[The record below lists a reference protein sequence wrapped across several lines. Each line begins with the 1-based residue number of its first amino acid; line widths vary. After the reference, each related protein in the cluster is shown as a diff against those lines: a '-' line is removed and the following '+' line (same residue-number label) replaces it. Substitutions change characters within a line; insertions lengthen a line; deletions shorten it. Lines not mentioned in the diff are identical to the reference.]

1 MDNTNS
7 LKPCVLVIDDD
18 SSIQLWAERHLIPS
32 GFNVASALSG
42 EEGLGLF
49 QNKLPD
55 IILIDIRMTGMDGFE
70 TCQKIRELPRG
81 KEPPI
86 LIMTGAEDEQTIEH
100 AFQAGA
106 TDFVVKP
113 VNWEIL
119 IHRIRYMVKASRE
132 HQQLQR
138 SEQRYQTLID
148 STPFCIYEIDESGHI
163 QSMNKTG
170 LACLKKPESEVLKQ
184 PYLDF
189 IIPNRRDDL
198 EQFLSQTLNGEEL
211 PYFEHTRVDDGGE
224 KLWFQTVYKLLTDT
238 QNNSKRI
245 LGISQ
250 NITERK
256 RAEIALQ
263 ENKQMFEAILNNTSA
278 VVYMKDLDG
287 KYLFINHQFEKL
299 FHINNEQ
306 LKGKTDSAVHPEHIA
321 KKLRAN
327 DLAIIEQGKNI
338 EFEETVKHDN
348 SLHTYLSIK
357 FPLYDHLDKVYA
369 TCGISTNISDRK
381 KAEQEIQNLAF
392 YDPLTELPNRRLL
405 LDRIQQE
412 LIVAKR
418 DNLLGA
424 IIFLDLDRFKALND
438 SKGHQVGDELL
449 IQVAFRLNNVLRKG
463 DTASRLGGDEFVIL
477 LASEVGSGT
486 DIADKAY
493 LVAKKV
499 KDAINQP
506 YVLEGSEHFF
516 SSSIGITIFPENS
529 DTADDILQQADT
541 AMYLS
546 KESGRNTIHFYKPC
560 MQEAADRRIQLENEL
575 RTAIE
580 QHQFVLYYQPQVNA
594 LGEIIGTEAL
604 IRWQHPEKGLIPPN
618 DFIPIAEEINLIS
631 AIGTWVIEESCRQIK
646 LWEAAKLNIN
656 HIAVNVS
663 ANQFKQ
669 ETFVDIVKKALQD
682 NNISANKLVIELTE
696 GIVINDIHD
705 TVQKMEALKALG
717 IMVSI
722 DDFGTGYSSLSYLKK
737 LPINQL
743 KIDQSFT
750 MDITKTKDDLT
761 IVETILSMCKHLE
774 LKVIAEGVETKEQH
788 ELLKQKGCQ
797 YFQGYYFGRPQA
809 ACDFTKK

>member
-1 MDNTNS
+1 MDNTDS

-32 GFNVASALSG
+32 GFCVASALSG
-42 EEGLGLF
+42 EEGVVLF
-49 QNKLPD
+49 QSRLPD
-55 IILIDIRMTGMDGFE
+55 IVLIDIRMAGMDGFE
-70 TCQKIRELPRG
+70 TCQKIRELPGG

-86 LIMTGAEDEQTIEH
+86 LMMTGAEDSQTIEH
-100 AFQAGA
+100 AFQSGA

-119 IHRIRYMVKASRE
+119 IHRIRYMVKASFE

-138 SEQRYQTLID
+138 SEQRYQALID
-148 STPFCIYEIDESGHI
+148 NTPFCIYEIDESGNI

-170 LACLKKPESEVLKQ
+170 MTCFNKPESDIINQ

-189 IIPNRRDDL
+189 IPLNRRDDL
-198 EQFLSQTLNGEEL
+198 EQFLSRTLNGEDL
-211 PYFEHTRVDDGGE
+211 PDFEHAKINDNKKE
-224 KLWFQTVYKLLTDT
+224 WFRTTYKLITDKK
-238 QNNSKRI
+238 NKRI
-245 LGISQ
+245 LGICQ

-418 DNLLGA
+418 DNLFGA

-604 IRWQHPEKGLIPPN
+604 IRWKHPEKGLIPPN